1 MQFLQAYNIALV
13 QIGIRLTIS
22 SGSPTCRTPYQALIS
37 LYWSLW
43 HAVCMQLRL
52 SKLNSEEPQ
61 SLFSPLAL
69 LCSLELCSYLM
80 YIGAGNGITLMG
92 ASWPWSQQSTSACIN
107 MSCRSRGTSL
117 CTSILLTCDF
127 IIRKENWDVLCS
139 PHVFSHLKRV
149 CIIWSLRMGFCLEE
163 NCVYVCM
170 CLCVWEVCRFLMFG
184 FSSFTKSCSE
194 SSTPMNGK
202 AFCSQC
208 NTVIAHLSPFLL
220 VERWI

>member
-1 MQFLQAYNIALV
+1 MESHSWV
-13 QIGIRLTIS
+13 
-22 SGSPTCRTPYQALIS
+22 P
-37 LYWSLW
+37 
-43 HAVCMQLRL
+43 
-52 SKLNSEEPQ
+52 
-61 SLFSPLAL
+61 
-69 LCSLELCSYLM
+69 
-80 YIGAGNGITLMG
+80 AGLGTAPNLGL
-92 ASWPWSQQSTSACIN
+92 SQQSTSACIN

-127 IIRKENWDVLCS
+127 MIRKENWDVLSS

-163 NCVYVCM
+163 NCAYVCM

-202 AFCSQC
+202 AFYSQC
-208 NTVIAHLSPFLL
+208 NTVITYLSPFLS
-220 VERWI
+220 VERWIWMRPIFYCSSGEASLLTPVEATGWLQWEGGNLDMGEGVFTSRDHWLMLFLSHGSLCEVNLLDLRCVVMCTYSWTW